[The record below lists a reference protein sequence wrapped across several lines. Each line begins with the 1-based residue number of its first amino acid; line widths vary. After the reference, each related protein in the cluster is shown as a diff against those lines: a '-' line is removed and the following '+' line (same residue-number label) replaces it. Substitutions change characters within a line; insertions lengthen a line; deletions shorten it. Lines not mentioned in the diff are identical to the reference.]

1 MKTEILQNEKNMR
14 RGWTVTLAGTG
25 INLALG
31 VLYSWS
37 ILSGEI
43 TGWTQTMKSVPYSI
57 ACGIF
62 ALAMIPAGRL
72 QDRVTPRFT
81 ATIGGVLTGVGFI
94 ICAIVPAYAGFII
107 GFGLLAGIG
116 IGFGYAAATPP
127 AIKWFPPQ
135 KTGLIAGIVV
145 AGFGLASAYIGPLG
159 RWMLGSF
166 GLQTTMLILGIS
178 FLVVVVILSQLLK
191 NPPPG
196 YAAVTAP
203 KVAAQGKSVGAALA
217 EMPNVEPSDM
227 IRTSRFWLLW
237 IMFACGAGS
246 GLMIIGKLK
255 PIVQEASKLAW
266 FAPLCLAFLAVGN
279 ASGRILAGL
288 LSDKIGRTMTML
300 LIFLCQAAVMVCLVL
315 FGKAA
320 SFVFFLSFLA
330 GFNYGA
336 NLSIFPSAAK
346 DLFGLKNFGT
356 NYGILFTA
364 WGFGGVVLPIIAGR
378 VADATGNFNLA
389 YIIAA
394 LCLLVAAALT
404 LVVRNSDRK
413 LIWVPVQ
420 KPLEVEG

>member
-1 MKTEILQNEKNMR
+1 MGNENLQVEKNKN
-14 RGWTVTLAGTG
+14 RGWVVTFAGTG

-57 ACGIF
+57 ACGVF
-62 ALAMIPAGRL
+62 ALAMVPAGRL
-72 QDRVTPRFT
+72 QDRVSPRFA
-81 ATIGGVLTGVGFI
+81 ATIGGVLTG
-94 ICAIVPAYAGFII
+94 AGFILCAIAPTYVGFMI

-127 AIKWFPPQ
+127 AIKWFPSQ
-135 KTGLIAGIVV
+135 KTGLITGVVV

-159 RWMLGSF
+159 RWMLGLF
-166 GLQTTMLILGIS
+166 GLQTTMLVLGIC
-178 FLVVVVILSQLLK
+178 FLAVVVILAQLLR
-191 NPPPG
+191 NPPLGFVPG
-196 YAAVTAP
+196 PAP
-203 KVAAQGKSVGAALA
+203 KMPVQRKSGGATL
-217 EMPNVEPSDM
+217 EGSPSIEPSQM

-255 PIVQEASKLAW
+255 PIVQGASGLAW
-266 FAPLCLAFLAVGN
+266 FAPLCLAFLAIGN

-288 LSDKIGRTMTML
+288 LSDRIGRTLTML
-300 LIFLCQAAVMVCLVL
+300 MIFLCQAGVMVCLVL
-315 FGKAA
+315 FGKVA
-320 SFVFFLSFLA
+320 SFVFILSFFA

-364 WGFGGVVLPIIAGR
+364 WGFGGVVLPILAGK

-389 YIIAA
+389 YVIAA
-394 LCLLVAAALT
+394 FCLLVAAALT
-404 LVVRNSDRK
+404 FVVRNGDRK
-413 LIWVPVQ
+413 TSWVPAR
-420 KPLEVEG
+420 KPLSVEG